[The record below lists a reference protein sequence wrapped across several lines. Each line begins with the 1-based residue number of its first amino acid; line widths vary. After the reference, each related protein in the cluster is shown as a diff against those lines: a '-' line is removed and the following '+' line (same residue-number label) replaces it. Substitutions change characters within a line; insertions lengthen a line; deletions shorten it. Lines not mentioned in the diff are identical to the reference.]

1 MPYNNANKVIIGNE
15 VVIDLTGDTVT
26 AEKMFLGVTAHAA
39 NGQQI
44 TGTYNPVKLA
54 DVSNASVT
62 TTQRTVSLTWSD
74 PADVVIEG
82 TTFAQWAGTKV
93 VRKAGSAP
101 ADETDGTVVC
111 DNKTRGA
118 YASTAFVD
126 NNVDYDTV
134 YYYRFFP
141 YSTDGVYTTG
151 TALSVTPTRT
161 AITTVPSQNGTLT
174 YDGTEKTAS
183 WNNFDS
189 TQLTVSG
196 DTGTNAGDYTAS
208 FTPTENYQ
216 WSDGT
221 RTAKTA
227 SWTIGK
233 AAGSITLSAN
243 AVTLDADHLSATVTV
258 SDATG
263 TVTVSSADTTVATA
277 TLEGNTITI
286 SSPSEKSGTA
296 AVTVSVAAAA
306 NYEATTATITVT
318 GAFLKIVTWAGGTED
333 EINAMLEAAFNGQIN
348 LSDYWN
354 LNDKRVI
361 HHSAMAATGVGESHA
376 AQDRVWVIMDTGENS
391 GYVFEDGTPVHFVV
405 GMEEGFNETGYMNS
419 SNTNAGSWHGCA
431 RRTWCNNVL
440 PGSFSEKSR
449 KFFKPFKTITA
460 ETYNGSTLKTSVDN
474 FALFAEKEIFGT
486 RTYSN
491 ATEANALKQIKYYE
505 VTANRIKNVNGAAA
519 YWWERSPYSGG
530 SSSFC
535 SVTSHGTA
543 NRSDASSPRGLAP
556 FGCI

>member
-1 MPYNNANKVIIGNE
+1 
-15 VVIDLTGDTVT
+15 
-26 AEKMFLGVTAHAA
+26 MFLGVTAHAA

-54 DVSNASVT
+54 DVSNAAAT
-62 TTQRTVSLTWSD
+62 TNQKTVSLTWSD
-74 PADVVIEG
+74 PPDVVIEG

-101 ADETDGTVVC
+101 ADETDGTVIC
-111 DNKTRGA
+111 NNTTRGA
-118 YASTAFVD
+118 YASTPFVD
-126 NNVDYDTV
+126 NTVDYDTA

-151 TALSVTPTRT
+151 TALTVTPTRT
-161 AITTVPSQNGTLT
+161 AITTVPSQSGTLT

-183 WNNFDS
+183 WNNYDP

-233 AAGSITLSAN
+233 AAGSVTLSTN

-277 TLEGNTITI
+277 TLNGSTITI
-286 SSPSEKSGTA
+286 ASPSEKSGTV

-318 GAFLKIVTWAGGTED
+318 GAFLKIVTWQNGTED
-333 EINAMLEAAFNGQIN
+333 EINAMLEAAFAGKIN
-348 LSDYWN
+348 LSDYWSV
-354 LNDKRVI
+354 NDERVF

-376 AQDRVWVIMDTGENS
+376 AQDQTWVIMDTGENS
-391 GYVFEDGTPVHFVV
+391 GYVFEDNTPVHFVV
-405 GMEEGFNETGYMNS
+405 GMKNGFNETGYMNS
-419 SNTNAGSWHGCA
+419 TNTNAGSWHGCV
-431 RRTWCNNVL
+431 RRTWCNDIL

-449 KFFKPFKTITA
+449 NFFKPFKTVTA
-460 ETYNGSTLKTSVDN
+460 ETYNGSTLKTSVDK
-474 FALFAEKEIFGT
+474 FAFFAEKEVFGT

-491 ATEANALKQIKYYE
+491 ATEAAALKQIKYYE
-505 VTANRIKNVNGAAA
+505 VTANRIKNVNGSAAV
-519 YWWERSPYSGG
+519 WWERSPDSGNSYYFCTVNSNGGASGG
-530 SSSFC
+530 I
-535 SVTSHGTA
+535 
-543 NRSDASSPRGLAP
+543 ASSTRGLAP